1 MDRVNIHMSATP
13 STEEPRS
20 ALDAFLKA
28 RGIKQVW
35 LAEVTGINAADIS
48 RIVNGMRP
56 GRERAHLI
64 ARALRATCAELG
76 WAEHD
81 AGRVAA

>member
-1 MDRVNIHMSATP
+1 MDRVHIHMSAIP

-20 ALDAFLKA
+20 LLDAFLKA
-28 RGIKQVW
+28 RGTKQVW

-56 GRERAHLI
+56 GRERAHAI
-64 ARALRATCAELG
+64 AKALRATCAELG
-76 WAEHD
+76 WPEHD
-81 AGRVAA
+81 EGQVAA